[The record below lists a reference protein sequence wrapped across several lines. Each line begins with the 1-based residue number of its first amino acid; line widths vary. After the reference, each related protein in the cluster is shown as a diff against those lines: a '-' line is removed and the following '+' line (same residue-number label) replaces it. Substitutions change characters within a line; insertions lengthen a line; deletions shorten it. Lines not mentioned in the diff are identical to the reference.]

1 MQAIKKILAPLLYYF
16 KRRFVVAAIFPFF
29 FSNVF
34 SQHKLSTGRHFAM
47 INGVKVHYYIAGKGP
62 VCLFPSPGWGVSVD
76 YLLTMKTFEKYFTVV
91 YYDTRHSGLSVATD
105 DSTKYANKDFID
117 DMDSLRAYLGQPKI
131 WLAGHSGS
139 GYLALLYG
147 IDHSEQLNGIIA
159 IDALASRDSLSRAE
173 YNKMSAKHKIAVTA
187 YRKQHPVETMPSDS
201 TMGVLAKTIK
211 QILPYY
217 FHDIEKMKLFP
228 TKNVSFNDQ
237 VYSYIVASH
246 LYEEDLLPRLPKIK
260 VPVLVVAGDDDY
272 ICDVYSQAMRI
283 HHAIPGAS
291 LGIIPSSGHFP
302 WIEQP
307 AAFEI
312 VCQAWLQEQKL
323 ASKKISN

>member
-1 MQAIKKILAPLLYYF
+1 MKNHKYVLTAILS
-16 KRRFVVAAIFPFF
+16 FF
-29 FSNVF
+29 FLPVL
-34 SQHKLSTGRHFAM
+34 SQHKLSAGQHFAM
-47 INGVKVHYYIAGKGP
+47 INGVKVHYYVAGKGP

-105 DSTKYANKDFID
+105 DSTKYTNKDFID
-117 DMDSLRAYLGQPKI
+117 DMDSLRVYLAQPKI

-159 IDALASRDSLSRAE
+159 IDALATRDSLSRVE
-173 YNKMSAKHKIAVTA
+173 YKKMSAKHKIAVTA
-187 YRKQHPVETMPSDS
+187 YRKLHPVETNSSDS
-201 TMGVLAKTIK
+201 TMGMLAKTIK

-228 TKNVSFNDQ
+228 TKNVTFNDQ
-237 VYSYIVASH
+237 AYAYIESCH
-246 LYEEDLLPRLPKIK
+246 LYEEDLLPGLPKIT
-260 VPVLVVAGDDDY
+260 VPVLVISGDDDY

-283 HHAIPGAS
+283 HHAIHGAS
-291 LGIIPSSGHFP
+291 LGIIPGSGHFP

-307 AAFEI
+307 VAFES
-312 VCQAWLQEQKL
+312 VCQAWFQEQKL
-323 ASKKISN
+323 QRTN